1 MSPRVVGRYVLHDE
15 IAAGGMAT
23 VHIGRLHG
31 SVGFAR
37 TVAIKKLHAQFSK
50 DPEFVAMFLDE
61 AHLAARIRHP
71 NVVPTLDVVSEG
83 TELLL
88 IMEYVQGESVARLL
102 RSDGGRRPIQPGIAA
117 TIATE
122 MLLGLHA
129 AHEATD
135 DQGRPLSIVHRD
147 VSPQNVLVG
156 VDGVARV
163 VDFGVA
169 KAVGR
174 LQSTKEG
181 QVKGKAS
188 YMAPEQLFGEAVDR
202 RADVYAAGVV
212 LWEML
217 TGKRLF
223 VGDSPQA
230 TMMQVVQKVVEP
242 PSAHV
247 PNIPAALD
255 AIVLRA
261 LSRDP
266 SLRFATA
273 REMALRVDDVMGRE
287 SSTLIGD
294 WVQASAARGLE
305 ERTACIARIES
316 ERHVSMPEMPS
327 AADEQSTGIVSLAS
341 SVVTSSPSRV
351 GAAPSARRSR
361 LLYAVGAG
369 AVALLTVGGLSYG
382 LGSRREPA
390 ASRATATAADV
401 PASRPDP
408 APTPPPAA
416 CADPATTPAAD
427 LSVPAPPT
435 AATSRAVAALPSAP
449 PSSARRALSR
459 APRSDSPRTASQDCV
474 PPYVIDATGIHI
486 PKPQCL

>member
-1 MSPRVVGRYVLHDE
+1 
-15 IAAGGMAT
+15 
-23 VHIGRLHG
+23 LHG

-147 VSPQNVLVG
+147 VSPQNV
-156 VDGVARV
+156 
-163 VDFGVA
+163 
-169 KAVGR
+169 
-174 LQSTKEG
+174 QSTKEG